1 MSVQLFQDA
10 IFKRREENEGCDWL
24 SDWQVH
30 SAHVTAVAIEN
41 LASGLEVG
49 PLYVPMPTG
58 SGKTTGAI
66 WGMVDFA
73 KDHPDQR
80 LCFLTPYKE
89 SVNKVFQELVDKLGS
104 DVVGHYY
111 FDAFVDKDQELSK
124 RIVVLTHQFITFNH
138 GRLDDRD
145 LFVVD
150 EAIYATGEASLKL
163 EHFSQARSW
172 ATKHNVCSEEFVKL
186 HDFAVDL
193 DRQLQASDK
202 KYVAP
207 SHQDDLIWAK
217 AIAFDL
223 KLADHSQTIENNDAL
238 VATQRFCEA
247 LLEGLVFL
255 SKGSIDKDHYDPIY
269 SAAVLG
275 IPRIDKTV
283 VLSATGGMVYDI
295 AGPFEQDQGSRDNW
309 TRPSYKNLGLVQLSG
324 PEISG
329 QYKAWSTP
337 TKMDKVVD
345 YVDWLL
351 SEITETTIYITM
363 PKQVIEKCLRRY
375 FEQPATGDLSYPI
388 NLNKHG
394 KQISVSHHA
403 RSVGSNEFKDCEAV
417 IYLWDN
423 HLPQGVAI
431 QRFHTLADKEITDE
445 ALEDANGGHL
455 VGDYSRIRDAQYID
469 NMMQQIGRGRVRNI
483 DKDGAAG
490 AMTAYVFTDSAKFE
504 RLAVNYTDCTTEKL
518 EYKGATISE
527 PTDRVARILG
537 YIRQQDR
544 KADIPTTEVETA
556 LGFRL
561 SSYRNKLE
569 GTWDLDML
577 GYKYVSGGRGRG
589 KSARFK
595 WVGRS

>member
-1 MSVQLFQDA
+1 MSIQLFQDA
-10 IFKRREENEGCDWL
+10 IAKRRQENEGCDWL

-30 SAHVTAVAIEN
+30 SAHVTAGAIES

-66 WGMVDFA
+66 WGMIDFA
-73 KDHPDQR
+73 NKYPSQR

-89 SVNKVFQELVDKLGS
+89 SVSKIHQELVNKLGS
-104 DVVGHYY
+104 GVVGHYHR
-111 FDAFVDKDQELSK
+111 DAFVDKDEELSK
-124 RIVVLTHQFITFNH
+124 RLVVLTHQFIQHNQ

-150 EAIYATGEASLKL
+150 EAIYATGEATLKL
-163 EHFSQARSW
+163 EHFSQGRSW
-172 ATKHNVCSEEFVKL
+172 ATKNNVLSEEFVEL
-186 HDFAVDL
+186 YDFAFEL
-193 DRQLQASDK
+193 DRQLRASDK

-207 SHQDDLIWAK
+207 SHDDDLIWAK

-223 KLADHSQTIENNDAL
+223 KLSDHSQTIENNDAL

-255 SKGSIDKDHYDPIY
+255 SKGSIDKDRFDPIY

-295 AGPFEQDQGSRDNW
+295 AGPFKQDQGSRDSW
-309 TRPSYKNLGLVQLSG
+309 TRPSYKNLKLVQLSG
-324 PEISG
+324 PDITG
-329 QYKAWSTP
+329 QYRTWSAP
-337 TKMDKVVD
+337 TKMDKAVD

-351 SEITETTIYITM
+351 SEIPETKIYMTM
-363 PKQVIEKCLRRY
+363 PKQVIDACFRRY
-375 FEQPATGDLSYPI
+375 FEQPTKGDLSYPI

-455 VGDYSRIRDAQYID
+455 VGDYSRIRDVQYID

-483 DKDGAAG
+483 DQDGVAG
-490 AMTAYVFTDSAKFE
+490 TMTAYVFTDSAKFE
-504 RLAVNYTDCTTEKL
+504 RLAVNYTDCATEKM
-518 EYKGATISE
+518 EYQGATISE
-527 PTDRVARILG
+527 PTDRVARILAH
-537 YIRQQDR
+537 IRQQDT
-544 KADIPTTEVETA
+544 KADIPTTEVESA

-561 SSYRNKLE
+561 SSYKNKLE

-577 GYKYVSGGRGRG
+577 GYKYVSGSRGRG
-589 KSARFK
+589 NSARFK